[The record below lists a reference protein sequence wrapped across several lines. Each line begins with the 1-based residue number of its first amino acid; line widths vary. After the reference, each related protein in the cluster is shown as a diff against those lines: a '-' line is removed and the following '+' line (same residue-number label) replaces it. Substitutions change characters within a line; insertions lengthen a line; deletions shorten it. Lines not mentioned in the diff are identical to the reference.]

1 MPLLRALTINWPFE
15 SMTLRDLVPPLPSPT
30 TKPQRIIL
38 RSSEEKLMKFLEALQ
53 TIPETFIQSKS
64 AMAVE
69 FKGPLCKLDITG
81 FSLPISNVHLL
92 ERFVRMAYNPN
103 SPPHYIRNEIR
114 MDIRIEGEAES
125 QFQALHVVCTISRH
139 HGAGLVV
146 KFRKVNITSIPGI
159 CLVSL
164 PKETECLE
172 LELCGLCNN
181 SLLPLLCIPKSLTS
195 LSLAHNRNITSL
207 QFLSQLPCLCEL
219 NISGINVRDKCEP
232 IGSLPQG
239 LQYLKLVGCRVR
251 SADLQVLITSK
262 HVLTLRHLDLSEN
275 PLGGPEDFYSLCK
288 LCQKL
293 QKVSVLEV
301 ENCNLNTVIPE
312 LLTQLINILTQMP
325 TLAFLRLNRND
336 FSSWSITK
344 HIVCLGYSRTMRCLC
359 MTVPSE
365 VYISDDYTVIDKRIK
380 KLCTDFLSSLQAM
393 NATHVAVEW
402 IEESLYSRWFY
413 TI

>member
-1 MPLLRALTINWPFE
+1 MFKSYGRPRAVLADGSIKIE
-15 SMTLRDLVPPLPSPT
+15 MVCMTKEDMVY
-30 TKPQRIIL
+30 
-38 RSSEEKLMKFLEALQ
+38 SSEIGDQDFSRLEFLSACVIMKDEYTAH
-53 TIPETFIQSKS
+53 
-64 AMAVE
+64 
-69 FKGPLCKLDITG
+69 
-81 FSLPISNVHLL
+81 HLL
-92 ERFVRMAYNPN
+92 PRV
-103 SPPHYIRNEIR
+103 PHSFYP
-114 MDIRIEGEAES
+114 AL
-125 QFQALHVVCTISRH
+125 FQAVMQKCYYS
-139 HGAGLVV
+139 
-146 KFRKVNITSIPGI
+146 TSQQWQLSLKDL
-159 CLVSL
+159 CASWTLLVSL
-164 PKETECLE
+164 FRYRMSTCWRDLSEWHTTPIVHLIISEETECLE

-402 IEESLYSRWFY
+402 IEESLYSRWFH

>member
-103 SPPHYIRNEIR
+103 SPPHYIRR
-114 MDIRIEGEAES
+114 LTL
-125 QFQALHVVCTISRH
+125 Q
-139 HGAGLVV
+139 
-146 KFRKVNITSIPGI
+146 
-159 CLVSL
+159 
-164 PKETECLE
+164 ETECLE

-402 IEESLYSRWFY
+402 IEESLYSRWFH